1 MGVRNKVE
9 LGARFGEDERPAREK
24 RPISLQ
30 EGMAEKAFFWR
41 RDGQQRLQIQPW
53 KMLPPTHQSTST
65 EDSF

>member
-1 MGVRNKVE
+1 MRVRNKVE
-9 LGARFGEDERPAREK
+9 LGAKFGEDEHLAREK

-30 EGMAEKAFFWR
+30 EGMAGKAFVWR

-53 KMLPPTHQSTST
+53 KILPSNHQSIST